1 MVDINEAILTRRYV
15 KRLINAMNAIGYSM
29 EDDEL
34 MGVKIFNNTILLES
48 DNMSTIIKLEEQK

>member
-34 MGVKIFNNTILLES
+34 MSVKIFNNTILLES
-48 DNMSTIIKLEEQK
+48 DNMSTIIKLEEQE

>member
-1 MVDINEAILTRRYV
+1 MVDINEAILTRSYV

-34 MGVKIFNNTILLES
+34 MSVKIFNNTILLES